1 LRPILEAESGNG
13 AKGPIIG
20 HEHRI
25 VLDRMGCD
33 EQVERAERPAGRSS
47 SARTVAYR
55 RAVALLQAR
64 TSIAA
69 NI

>member
-25 VLDRMGCD
+25 VLDRVGCD
-33 EQVERAERPAGRSS
+33 EQVERAERPAAPFEFSSEGGVSPRGRTAPSQNLD
-47 SARTVAYR
+47 R
-55 RAVALLQAR
+55 R
-64 TSIAA
+64 
-69 NI
+69 